1 MHSIIESH
9 RDEVRRL
16 CRRFGVL
23 SLDVFG
29 SATGDAFDPQRSD
42 IDFVVDFGPGA
53 QPDLFNRCFGLNEAL
68 AALFAR
74 KVDLV
79 MAGSMVNLYFI
90 DAVKRPALLQ
100 DVDTCIISP
109 AMSDYSNARCARYRR
124 RGGGDAQP
132 IGCFFG
138 IAGSRCRRPDHAAGQ
153 RGPGG
158 CGVHHRDPRGA
169 LHAAEGR
176 VRQVHASRRSRA
188 RP

>member
-16 CRRFGVL
+16 CRRFGVQ

-74 KVDLV
+74 KVDRV

-100 DVDTCIISP
+100 DVDTCI
-109 AMSDYSNARCARYRR
+109 
-124 RGGGDAQP
+124 
-132 IGCFFG
+132 
-138 IAGSRCRRPDHAAGQ
+138 
-153 RGPGG
+153 
-158 CGVHHRDPRGA
+158 
-169 LHAAEGR
+169 
-176 VRQVHASRRSRA
+176 
-188 RP
+188 